1 MAHPPPPPRTTGM
14 SFRHTNAVKAHSKTR
29 ALARTIL
36 MCIADRCDKRN
47 ESWPDMDTLAQ
58 EANCTKR
65 SVINALKNIPKDE
78 LEIFHRGGSGRGDSN
93 RYRLLISLEQERVK
107 STTERVKSTTERVKT
122 DSPELSRTISKEPTT
137 HSASGVVGKFELM
150 RLGYDDHQAEIISLW
165 NEKMTPLGW
174 LPVDAYS
181 DEVCSVMEIWNEDD
195 CEEQDFDLAQ
205 ATALFKKSDFPNPN
219 RTPSFVRFMRDRFKH
234 PHTSKV

>member
-1 MAHPPPPPRTTGM
+1 M
-14 SFRHTNAVKAHSKTR
+14 SFRHTNAVKAHSKTTG
-29 ALARTIL
+29 LARTIL
-36 MCIADRCDKRN
+36 MCIADRCNKRN
-47 ESWPDMDTLAQ
+47 ESYPGMVLLAQ

-65 SVINALKNIPKDE
+65 SVINALKKIPKDE
-78 LEIFHRGGSGRGDSN
+78 LGIFHRGGSGRGDSN
-93 RYRLLISLEQERVK
+93 RYRLLIPLEQERVK
-107 STTERVKSTTERVKT
+107 TTTERVKTTTERVKTTTERVKT
-122 DSPELSRTISKEPTT
+122 DSPELPRTISKEPT
-137 HSASGVVGKFELM
+137 HSASELVGKFELM
-150 RLGYDDHQAEIISLW
+150 RFGYADHQAEIISVW

-205 ATALFKKSDFPNPN
+205 ATALFKKCDFPKPN

>member
-1 MAHPPPPPRTTGM
+1 M
-14 SFRHTNAVKAHSKTR
+14 SFKHSDAVAAHSKTKGIER
-29 ALARTIL
+29 LIL
-36 MCIADRCDKRN
+36 WRIASRCNPNN
-47 ESWPDMDTLAQ
+47 ESCPGMALLAK

-65 SVINALKNIPKDE
+65 SVINALKKIPKDE
-78 LEIFHRGGSGRGDSN
+78 LQIVSRGQGKGNSN
-93 RYRLLISLEQERVK
+93 RYRLLLPVELEKVK
-107 STTERVKSTTERVKT
+107 STTEKVKF
-122 DSPELSRTISKEPTT
+122 DSPEPEGTIIKEPTT